1 MIIYK
6 VTNNTNG
13 MIYIGQTS
21 QTLEKRKNIHK
32 YESKHSKR
40 HFCRAINKYGMEGFT
55 WEIIFNCFDKKEM
68 DEMEKF
74 FIANYKAYNYLYN
87 LTDGGDG
94 AFGYNHTEENKN
106 KLSKIMT
113 GKIRS
118 EEHCRNIS
126 KSKKGSKNPMF
137 GKKQSSETINK
148 RREKMIGHETSKETR
163 SKISLAN
170 NGRIRKD
177 RLENSNNWINIDKN
191 KIIELRNKGVSGNDI
206 AKEFNVSP
214 WTIYFRLKNMD
225 KLK

>member
-6 VTNNTNG
+6 ATNKVNG

-21 QTLEKRKNIHK
+21 QTMKKRKNIHK

-55 WEIIFNCFDKKEM
+55 WDIIFNCFDKKEM

-74 FIANYKAYNYLYN
+74 FIANYKATNYLYN
-87 LTDGGDG
+87 LTDGGEG
-94 AFGYNHTEENKN
+94 LLGYKYTEEQKN
-106 KLSKIMT
+106 KLSKTMT
-113 GKIRS
+113 GKNRS

-137 GKKQSSETINK
+137 GKKQSLETINK
-148 RREKMIGHETSKETR
+148 RRQKIIGHETSEETR
-163 SKISLAN
+163 IKISLAN
-170 NGRIRKD
+170 NGKIRKD
-177 RLENSNNWINIDKN
+177 RLENNNNWIKLDKN
-191 KIIELRNKGVSGNDI
+191 KIIELRNKGMSGNKI
-206 AKEFNVSP
+206 AKELKVSP